1 MTCCSTFCAST
12 QRQFSPR
19 LAARQLARYRRKGP
33 DATTRMLRDLL
44 TAPGPTS
51 PTSRTLLDIG
61 AGIGVLT
68 FELLHAGFEHAT
80 AVDASA
86 AFVVAGREEAARQRL
101 VASINW
107 FEGDFIHLA
116 PRLPL
121 ADVVTL
127 DRVVCCYPA
136 YEPLLTAAL
145 ERANRAVGLS
155 YPRDRWYVR
164 AVMALD
170 NGVRRLRRGAFR
182 TFVHAPAGMSALLR
196 ASGFQLVGRRTTL
209 AWSVDVYTRMNADS
223 QTSGGSGNGLAV
235 SSV

>member
-1 MTCCSTFCAST
+1 MSCCSTFCTAT
-12 QRQFSPR
+12 QRQFGPR

-44 TAPGPTS
+44 TAPS
-51 PTSRTLLDIG
+51 PTRRTLLDIG

-80 AVDASA
+80 AVDASSA
-86 AFVVAGREEAARQRL
+86 YVVAGREEAARQR
-101 VASINW
+101 VAARIDW
-107 FEGDFIHLA
+107 VEGDFVDLA

-136 YEPLLTAAL
+136 YKPLLTAAL
-145 ERANRAVGLS
+145 DRASHAVGLS

-170 NGVRRLRRGAFR
+170 NGVRRLRGGAFR
-182 TFVHAPAGMSALLR
+182 TFVHAPTGMSALLG
-196 ASGFQLVGRRTTL
+196 AGGFQLVGRRTTL
-209 AWSVDVYTRMNADS
+209 AWSVDVYTRMNAAA
-223 QTSGGSGNGLAV
+223 QTRGGPGNVLA
-235 SSV
+235 

>member
-44 TAPGPTS
+44 TAPSPTS

-68 FELLHAGFEHAT
+68 SELLRAGFEYAT
-80 AVDASA
+80 AVDASSA
-86 AFVVAGREEAARQRL
+86 YVVAGREEAARQRL
-101 VASINW
+101 VTSINW
-107 FEGDFIHLA
+107 VEGDFIDLV
-116 PRLPL
+116 PRLPP

-136 YEPLLTAAL
+136 YKPLLEAAL
-145 ERANRAVGLS
+145 DRASHTVGLS

-170 NGVRRLRRGAFR
+170 NGIRRLRGGAFR

-196 ASGFQLVGRRTTL
+196 AGGFQLVGRRTTL
-209 AWSVDVYTRMNADS
+209 AWSVDVYTRMNADT
-223 QTSGGSGNGLAV
+223 QTRGGPGNGLAV